1 MKILQIILWKY
12 IKHYNGRRNSK
23 CIKSFKRWSIILYP
37 TDTIWGIGC
46 DATNNEAVKKIYELK
61 KRAHSKALIILIAEY
76 ASMYK
81 MLDKVSPNAYK
92 YMNESKPTTVI
103 FNDIKN
109 ISSHVLAQDGSAAV
123 RLVKDQFCENLI
135 LKLGQPLV
143 STSANL
149 SGAKNPKSFNDISQD
164 LKENVDYIVN
174 LRQSEVMNIPSSI
187 IKLDVNGTIQKIR

>member
-1 MKILQIILWKY
+1 MEEVANALKVLKD
-12 IKHYNGRRNSK
+12 GG
-23 CIKSFKRWSIILYP
+23 IILYP

-103 FNDIKN
+103 FDNIKN
-109 ISSHVLAQDGSAAV
+109 ISRNVLASDGSAAV
-123 RLVKDQFCENLI
+123 RLVKDKFCENLI
-135 LKLGQPLV
+135 LELGQPIV
-143 STSANL
+143 STSANI
-149 SGAKNPKSFNDISQD
+149 SGGENPKKFSDINME
-164 LKENVDYIVN
+164 LINNVDYIVN
-174 LRQSEVMNIPSSI
+174 LRHEEIMDTPSSI
-187 IKLDVNGTIQKIR
+187 IKLYSNGKINKIR

>member
-1 MKILQIILWKY
+1 MKEEIANA
-12 IKHYNGRRNSK
+12 IKVLKDGGV
-23 CIKSFKRWSIILYP
+23 ILYP

-46 DATNNEAVKKIYELK
+46 DATNDAAVKKIYELK

-76 ASMYK
+76 ANMYK
-81 MLDKVSPNAYK
+81 ILDKVSPNAYK

-103 FNDIKN
+103 FNDVQN
-109 ISSHVLAQDGSAAV
+109 ISSHVLAEDGSAAV
-123 RLVKDQFCENLI
+123 RLVKDEFCENLI

-149 SGAKNPKSFNDISQD
+149 SGGANPKTFSEINQH

-174 LRQSEVMNIPSSI
+174 LRQNEIMNTPSSI
-187 IKLDVNGTIQKIR
+187 IKLAVNGTIQKIR

>member
-1 MKILQIILWKY
+1 MEEEIANALKVLKD
-12 IKHYNGRRNSK
+12 GG
-23 CIKSFKRWSIILYP
+23 IILYP

-81 MLDKVSPNAYK
+81 MLDKVSPNSYK

-123 RLVKDQFCENLI
+123 RLVKDQFCKNLI

-149 SGAKNPKSFNDISQD
+149 SGAENPKSFNDISQD

-187 IKLDVNGTIQKIR
+187 IKIDVNGTIQKIR

>member
-1 MKILQIILWKY
+1 MKEEIANA
-12 IKHYNGRRNSK
+12 IKVLKDGGV
-23 CIKSFKRWSIILYP
+23 ILYP

-46 DATNNEAVKKIYELK
+46 DATNDAAVKKIYELK

-103 FNDIKN
+103 FNNVQN
-109 ISSHVLAQDGSAAV
+109 ISSHVLAEDGSAAV
-123 RLVKDQFCENLI
+123 RLVKDEFCENLI
-135 LKLGQPLV
+135 LKLGKPLV

-149 SGAKNPKSFNDISQD
+149 SGGENPKTFSEINQG

-174 LRQSEVMNIPSSI
+174 LRQNEVMDKPSSI
-187 IKLDVNGTIQKIR
+187 IKLANNGTIQKIR